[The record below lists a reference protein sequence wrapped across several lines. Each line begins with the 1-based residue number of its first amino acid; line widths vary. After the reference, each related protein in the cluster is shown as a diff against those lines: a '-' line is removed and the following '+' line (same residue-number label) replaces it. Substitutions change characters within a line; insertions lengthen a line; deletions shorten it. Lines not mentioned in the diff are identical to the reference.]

1 MSHGTGGVVTFMEE
15 DTRRPYFA
23 SHFQLKPVSRPT
35 PPPLIMILVVVFR
48 FYCLARC
55 ALASIWVVTPSQ
67 RSDPPDYPQ
76 IEPNRPTKSNCK
88 NVPKN

>member
-35 PPPLIMILVVVFR
+35 PPPPYHDSR
-48 FYCLARC
+48 RC
-55 ALASIWVVTPSQ
+55 FPLLLFGSLCAGFHLG
-67 RSDPPDYPQ
+67 RDPFS
-76 IEPNRPTKSNCK
+76 EK
-88 NVPKN
+88 